1 MYIRDKEISMADG
14 MLGAMINEV
23 EEVIEELA
31 AGQEQALED
40 YLQQHGA
47 EGIANTLGVIVGTY
61 FEDML
66 EHFQDEYQVPAS
78 DLSKVV
84 SAFNDGIQDTLG

>member
-1 MYIRDKEISMADG
+1 MANE
-14 MLGAMINEV
+14 MLRTMVGEV
-23 EEVIEELA
+23 EEVLEELA
-31 AGQEQALED
+31 SGQEIALED

-61 FEDML
+61 FEDVL
-66 EHFQDEYQVPAS
+66 EYFQGEYQVPSS

>member
-1 MYIRDKEISMADG
+1 MANE
-14 MLGAMINEV
+14 MLRTMVEEV
-23 EEVIEELA
+23 EEVLEELA
-31 AGQEQALED
+31 SGQEIALED

-61 FEDML
+61 FEDVL
-66 EHFQDEYQVPAS
+66 EYFQGEYQVPAGG
-78 DLSKVV
+78 LSKVV